1 MIGNNVK
8 IAVDTN
14 TYTAFLAGEPSV
26 RDKLSY
32 STDILLPVIVL
43 GELYYGFYKGTR
55 LRDNLAFL
63 TRFMRDKRV
72 VLGEIDE
79 NIARTYGEIQV
90 RLRKIGKPI
99 PSNDMWIA
107 ATCIELDYT
116 LVAKDS
122 HYDEVEGLKLEK
134 F

>member
-1 MIGNNVK
+1 MK
-8 IAVDTN
+8 IAIDTN
-14 TYTAFLAGEPSV
+14 AYTAFLSGESSV
-26 RDKLSY
+26 RDKLIY
-32 STDILLPVIVL
+32 ATDILLPTIVL

-55 LRDNLAFL
+55 LRDNLVFL
-63 TRFMRDKRV
+63 TRFMHDKRV

-79 NIARTYGEIQV
+79 NVARTYGEIQAK
-90 RLRKIGKPI
+90 LRKVGKPI

-107 ATCIELDYT
+107 ATCIELGYT
-116 LVAKDS
+116 LVAKDK

>member
-1 MIGNNVK
+1 VK
-8 IAVDTN
+8 IAIDTN
-14 TYTAFLAGEPSV
+14 AYTAFLSGESSV
-26 RDKLSY
+26 RDKLIY
-32 STDILLPVIVL
+32 ATDILLPTIVL

-55 LRDNLAFL
+55 LRDNLVFL
-63 TRFMRDKRV
+63 TRFMHDKRV

-79 NIARTYGEIQV
+79 NVARTYGEIQAK
-90 RLRKIGKPI
+90 LRKVGKPI

-107 ATCIELDYT
+107 ATCIELGYT
-116 LVAKDS
+116 LVAKDK